1 MSAKRSFKPSPAQ
14 VSTDR
19 VSAART
25 FTARVLSGL
34 ALSGVA
40 IATTLSV
47 LPAQPSAAQTNPG
60 ITLWGGV
67 DSEYRLP
74 YTLRNNRPRST
85 RAQYYLRVPGTR
97 IESAVSK
104 LNIIYPEA
112 FTERNGSFDTDQI
125 RVRRGRGS
133 GDREIPVDEV
143 VWVPEA
149 SRLEIYMS
157 EDIPADTSF
166 VIDMSDVRNPDRFG
180 MHRFSLQVEAR
191 GDVLPRYLGT
201 WELLVAEERNGR

>member
-1 MSAKRSFKPSPAQ
+1 MSAKRSFKRSVTQ
-14 VSTDR
+14 L
-19 VSAART
+19 
-25 FTARVLSGL
+25 FTARLLSGV

-40 IATTLSV
+40 IAATLAT
-47 LPAQPSAAQTNPG
+47 LPIQPSAAQTNPG

-85 RAQYYLRVPGTR
+85 RAEYHLRVPGTR
-97 IESAVSK
+97 IDTAVSK
-104 LNIIYPEA
+104 LSIIYPEA
-112 FTERNGSFDTDQI
+112 FTRRNGSFDTDQI
-125 RVRRGRGS
+125 RVRRGRGA

-149 SRLEIYMS
+149 NRLEIFME

-166 VIDMSDVRNPDRFG
+166 VIGMSDVRNPDRFG
-180 MHRFSLQVEAR
+180 MHRFNLQAEAR

-201 WELLVAEERNGR
+201 WELLVAEERRGR